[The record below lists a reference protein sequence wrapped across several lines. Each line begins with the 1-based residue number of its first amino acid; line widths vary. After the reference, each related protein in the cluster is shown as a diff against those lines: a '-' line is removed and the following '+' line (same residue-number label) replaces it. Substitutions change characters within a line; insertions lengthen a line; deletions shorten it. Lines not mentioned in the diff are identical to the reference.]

1 MGKGFKLAIVFLL
14 ALLTIALIAMVELFD
29 VAPIGPNGTEI
40 GFSHL
45 NGAVRD
51 AVGSSTTWY
60 QITELLG
67 VVAIL
72 TVGVFGLLG
81 IIQWIRRKSLWKV
94 DRKILFLGGLYI
106 AMAVLYILFEKVV
119 INYRPILMPGET
131 EPEASFPSSHSML
144 VLVVMGSAMLMLPD
158 YIKNRPARIA
168 LQCVCALILVVT
180 VVGRLISG
188 AHWLTDIAGGILI
201 GSLLLAIFSLLTEN
215 LSPYKSSK

>member
-131 EPEASFPSSHSML
+131 EPEASFPPSHSSYGQRDAHASGL
-144 VLVVMGSAMLMLPD
+144 YQESAGPNCAAM
-158 YIKNRPARIA
+158 RVRIDPGCNGCRQIDFRSA
-168 LQCVCALILVVT
+168 L
-180 VVGRLISG
+180 
-188 AHWLTDIAGGILI
+188 AH
-201 GSLLLAIFSLLTEN
+201 
-215 LSPYKSSK
+215 

>member
-45 NGAVRD
+45 NGVVRD

-158 YIKNRPARIA
+158 YIKNRPVRIA